1 MNTFFF
7 NRFFPDKHPL
17 WKAARSS
24 KYIINTLGWNYSK
37 LFLKLKSKIFAT
49 LSQPVCFLPLCP
61 LNGQRNCLRR
71 LQKPSETKPSKV
83 LVYSALP
90 EKFGNLKNSDV
101 SRGPVAVH
109 KIHAL
114 NPCMHFNNR
123 VTPVPYRNGTRTWNG
138 LISTWNIYSAF
149 HKYHEKDKLDVAWS

>member
-1 MNTFFF
+1 MKSRPVKQVYNQHF
-7 NRFFPDKHPL
+7 RVKL
-17 WKAARSS
+17 LQVVSKAKIQNFCNFVKTS
-24 KYIINTLGWNYSK
+24 TLT
-37 LFLKLKSKIFAT
+37 T

-123 VTPVPYRNGTRTWNG
+123 VTPVPYRNGTRT
-138 LISTWNIYSAF
+138 
-149 HKYHEKDKLDVAWS
+149 